1 MDSSFIFTWV
11 ILPLLI
17 FTSRIFDVS
26 IGTIRLI
33 YLSKSKMI
41 LVPLLG
47 FFEVFIW
54 LIAITQIM
62 RNLTNLFYYVAYAGG
77 FAMGNF
83 VGIYIENKLA
93 IGTLLIRIITSNDS
107 IELVNLLKSHG
118 FGVTVTE
125 GEGTRGPVKII
136 FTIIKRK
143 DKQRVVDFIQ
153 RYNPNAFY
161 TIDNVTSANGETR
174 FLIDERKRHTVFGNL
189 FVKKA
194 K

>member
-1 MDSSFIFTWV
+1 
-11 ILPLLI
+11 
-17 FTSRIFDVS
+17 
-26 IGTIRLI
+26 
-33 YLSKSKMI
+33 MI

-107 IELVNLLKSHG
+107 IELVDLLKLHG

-143 DKQRVVDFIQ
+143 DKQRIVDFIHQ
-153 RYNPNAFY
+153 YNPNAFY